1 MDIHV
6 NLWYFPSMQMEL
18 NHPLSALQ
26 KAVVTLALSGGSVID
41 WSRLHFATG
50 EEIARFLKINEFDLS
65 REKDAKRL
73 VAIYDEAINY
83 LKNQL
88 HLEIPLKVSKPE
100 DVVTLFLINS
110 KNKKLQKSACSILK
124 TMNIISHLDGRE
136 LLYNCPISLRDLF
149 SLVEDKVERV
159 LSSLTRNDST
169 LLRYEGGRKSKESLI
184 TKLLSKR
191 ETIAAQIN
199 DRVRYRII
207 TRTQEDMIE
216 VMLRLFETILPF
228 NYVIPGG
235 SVNQLIP
242 FKSHSKIFAMSKA
255 FKDHLP
261 TSQHRDYSGRNYK
274 VCKFV
279 VDIPIRMDNFLAT
292 SGGSAYRESLGTITY
307 VLVEFQIVDEKT
319 ALQNNEGDNSHE
331 NYKNRQKMGVVKRLL
346 G

>member
-1 MDIHV
+1 MDIPV
-6 NLWYFPSMQMEL
+6 NLWYFSPMQMEL

-41 WSRLHFATG
+41 WSRLHFTTE
-50 EEIARFLKINEFDLS
+50 EEITRFLKINEFDLA
-65 REKDAKRL
+65 REKDTRRL

-88 HLEIPLKVSKPE
+88 HLEIPLQVSKPE
-100 DVVTLFLINS
+100 DVISLFLINS
-110 KNKKLQKSACSILK
+110 KNKKLQKSTCSILK
-124 TMNIISHLDGRE
+124 TMNIINHLDGRE

-159 LSSLTRNDST
+159 LSSLTRKDPT

-199 DRVRYRII
+199 DRVRYHIV
-207 TRTQEDMIE
+207 TRTKEDMIE
-216 VMLRLFETILPF
+216 VMLYLFETILPF

-235 SVNQLIP
+235 SMNQLIP
-242 FKSHSKIFAMSKA
+242 FKSHGKIFAMSKA

-261 TSQHRDYSGRNYK
+261 TSRHRDYSGKSYK

-292 SGGSAYRESLGTITY
+292 SGGSAYRESLGTIAY

-319 ALQNNEGDNSHE
+319 AAQNNEGDNSHE